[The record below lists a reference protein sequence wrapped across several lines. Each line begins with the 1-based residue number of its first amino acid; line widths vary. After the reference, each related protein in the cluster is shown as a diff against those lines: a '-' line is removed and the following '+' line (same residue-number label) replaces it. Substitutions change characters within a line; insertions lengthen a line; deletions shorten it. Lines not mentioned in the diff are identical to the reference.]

1 MFITWFFFFSCRNED
16 KHFQDRW
23 FRSIAFVHDNL
34 KKKREEKIVWNKAVN
49 APRRGRS
56 RIILLFVTILSRG
69 SNRTHYHNRYFV
81 SIMKRYSLSLSLRYE
96 MERPHTFT
104 RTSVETVA
112 RLKFSPLPMSSFV
125 CSIVVIIA
133 HKIHLYTRYLLFI
146 CLWLVKKWKCFHS
159 FFLLHSL
166 HLTRV
171 PLCICC
177 NPLSYISP

>member
-1 MFITWFFFFSCRNED
+1 M
-16 KHFQDRW
+16 
-23 FRSIAFVHDNL
+23 HDNL

-56 RIILLFVTILSRG
+56 RIILLFVTIVSRG

-133 HKIHLYTRYLLFI
+133 HKIHLYTRYLLFYLFVTLLRNENVSI
-146 CLWLVKKWKCFHS
+146 LFFFFIRFILHVYHYVFVVIHFLIYLRNINS
-159 FFLLHSL
+159 FPIEKVWVLIFK
-166 HLTRV
+166 
-171 PLCICC
+171 
-177 NPLSYISP
+177 